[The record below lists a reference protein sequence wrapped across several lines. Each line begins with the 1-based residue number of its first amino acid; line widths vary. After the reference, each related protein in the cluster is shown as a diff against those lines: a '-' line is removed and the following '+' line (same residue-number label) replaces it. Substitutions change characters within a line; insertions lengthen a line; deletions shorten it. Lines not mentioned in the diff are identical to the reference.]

1 MPGSDL
7 SVLPEQQLDE
17 SPWKKTADRAVAV
30 DLALGYAELLDE
42 AIALLKQARERIGE
56 LEALAGKEKGGG

>member
-17 SPWKKTADRAVAV
+17 SPWKKTADRAV
-30 DLALGYAELLDE
+30 DLALGYAELLDD